1 MEPRD
6 RELLENLSQSN
17 NEINKLLAEHQ
28 QFEDRLNT
36 LTKRH
41 AVTPSEEEEM
51 VRLKRLKLQGRDRM
65 QSILNQYRT

>member
-17 NEINKLLAEHQ
+17 SEINKLLAEHQ
-28 QFEDRLNT
+28 QFEERLNT
-36 LTKRH
+36 LAKRH
-41 AVTPSEEEEM
+41 AVTPSEEDEE